1 MKDNLHLNLFKPL
14 VVELGDYCSKK
25 RLGIRNPCF
34 LLSGKKKKS
43 ELIDLHIL
51 TEIWE
56 KLFPMNKKLSSE
68 SRYFGK
74 ETENRY

>member
-1 MKDNLHLNLFKPL
+1 MF
-14 VVELGDYCSKK
+14 SAF
-25 RLGIRNPCF
+25 R
-34 LLSGKKKKS
+34 KKKKS